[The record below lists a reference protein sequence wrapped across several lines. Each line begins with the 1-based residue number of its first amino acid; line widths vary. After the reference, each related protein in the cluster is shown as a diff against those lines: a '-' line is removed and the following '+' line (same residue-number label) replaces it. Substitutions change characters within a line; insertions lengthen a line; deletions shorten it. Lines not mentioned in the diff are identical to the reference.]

1 MRPET
6 EADDRRHA
14 NGINDLN
21 VVFSKENVTSLNL
34 KHFRVS
40 AALFRLTQ
48 ALPDQLLPILN
59 LEIEVGTRYI
69 LIPFVPRFV
78 RHLMGIDYSGFHS
91 GASRFSMRV
100 SSEYKRRK
108 NLSFPAPWAQ
118 I

>member
-78 RHLMGIDYSGFHS
+78 RHLMGIDYCGFHS
-91 GASRFSMRV
+91 GASCFSMRV
-100 SSEYKRRK
+100 SREHTQLK
-108 NLSFPAPWAQ
+108 NLSPSAIWAQ
-118 I
+118 N